1 MPKES
6 ANKNK
11 GVGGYHPW
19 DSYRRSCPLSINT
32 QRISKFMIQLVG
44 FFLKQLKAKNK
55 FWNERRRNKELSIH
69 PPSPHD
75 SFSIWLLRVLN
86 THHTS
91 TYTQTLTNAL
101 PPDSFPLQIL
111 HILQSPILV
120 PLPPWNPHKSSN
132 PCDLSSSK
140 YYSNLLLSHT

>member
-11 GVGGYHPW
+11 GVGGCHPW

-32 QRISKFMIQLVG
+32 QRIPKFLIQLV
-44 FFLKQLKAKNK
+44 FFKATESQKQILEWK
-55 FWNERRRNKELSIH
+55 ERNKELSIH
-69 PPSPHD
+69 PPSAHD
-75 SFSIWLLRVLN
+75 SFSIWLLRVPN

-101 PPDSFPLQIL
+101 TPDSFPLQIL
-111 HILQSPILV
+111 HILQSPIQV